1 MYMPKCLQTQLTL
14 STWCIN
20 QVMNKPHI
28 LNMNQL
34 LHQPESLLQYDNYE
48 KANSLT
54 SGCKHFPKCSQLLS
68 PFAKRAVA
76 ICCCLLFSSPVL
88 SHSLQPHGLQH
99 AWPPCPPPSLRFCP
113 SSHSWPWWCHP
124 TVFWSS
130 DATEDSLEKSLML
143 GKIEGRRRR
152 GCQRMRRLG
161 SYQLLYI
168 RKKKKKIYN
177 CAKIT
182 LRKVSR
188 PLMPWRWRTKKNHSE
203 QNSTIS
209 TELRVR
215 LPDPG
220 SLI

>member
-28 LNMNQL
+28 LNTNQL

-76 ICCCLLFSSPVL
+76 ICCCLLFSRPVL

-113 SSHSWPWWCHP
+113 SSHSLPWWCHP

-152 GCQRMRRLG
+152 GCQRMRWLG
-161 SYQLLYI
+161 SYQLLCI
-168 RKKKKKIYN
+168 RKKKKDLQ
-177 CAKIT
+177 
-182 LRKVSR
+182 LR
-188 PLMPWRWRTKKNHSE
+188 
-203 QNSTIS
+203 
-209 TELRVR
+209 
-215 LPDPG
+215 
-220 SLI
+220 

>member
-1 MYMPKCLQTQLTL
+1 MSPNTADAEHLVH
-14 STWCIN
+14 N
-20 QVMNKPHI
+20 QVMNKPRI
-28 LNMNQL
+28 LNTNQL
-34 LHQPESLLQYDNYE
+34 LHQPESILQYDNYE

-76 ICCCLLFSSPVL
+76 ICCCLLLFSRPVL
-88 SHSLQPHGLQH
+88 SHSLQLHGLQH
-99 AWPPCPPPSLRFCP
+99 AWPPCPPPFPRFCP
-113 SSHSWPWWCHP
+113 SSRSLHWWCHP
-124 TVFWSS
+124 IVFWSS

-152 GCQRMRRLG
+152 GC
-161 SYQLLYI
+161 SYQLQCI
-168 RKKKKKIYN
+168 RKKKKKRSTI
-177 CAKIT
+177 ALK
-182 LRKVSR
+182 LPWEKKFHVVSFHGGEGGK
-188 PLMPWRWRTKKNHSE
+188 KKNHSK
-203 QNSTIS
+203 QNSTIT